1 MDTRLRRA
9 ADIVIILSGA
19 IFLTVLLAKYLLGAF
34 IPLLFGALTASFIHP
49 IVDMISKSSKISKK
63 IISAFLVTLL
73 YVSLATIA
81 VYAASRLSS
90 EVKNLIDSITKDPGA
105 FDGIIDTVESN
116 FKGIFEKSDF
126 LLDIFRS
133 DRLFDLNEIF
143 LELLTALLSSVGSFL
158 SSATIN
164 FATRIPEA
172 ILFVAVSFLSAY
184 YFSCD
189 RQQIISAIFSVI
201 PEKVLPAITNTVRKA
216 TKALRGFLKAYCSV
230 MILTFFELFIGFSIL
245 RVKYA
250 FLLALAISVIDIM
263 PILGTGTVIIPW
275 AVFSLATG
283 NKGLGIGLL
292 ILYALITVI
301 RQLAE
306 PKIVG
311 DALGVHPLA
320 ALASTYVGIK
330 LFGLSGVLIGPLI
343 ATAIS
348 VWKSSQQK
356 KPQANSKASPT
367 V

>member
-1 MDTRLRRA
+1 MDTRLRRT

-19 IFLTVLLAKYLLGAF
+19 IFLTVLFAKYLLGAF

-63 IISAFLVTLL
+63 IFSAFLVTLL

-81 VYAASRLSS
+81 VYAVSRLSS
-90 EVKNLIDSITKDPGA
+90 EVKNLIDSITKDPEA

-158 SSATIN
+158 SSTAIN
-164 FATRIPEA
+164 FAARIPEA

-189 RQQIISAIFSVI
+189 RQKIISAVSSVI
-201 PEKVLPAITNTVRKA
+201 PEKVLPAITNITEKI

-230 MILTFFELFIGFSIL
+230 MILTFSELFIGFSVL
-245 RVKYA
+245 GVKYA

-275 AVFSLATG
+275 AIVSLAVG
-283 NKGLGIGLL
+283 NKMLGIGLL

-306 PKIVG
+306 PKIIG

-343 ATAIS
+343 ATVIGVLNSSRHKLQAIS
-348 VWKSSQQK
+348 
-356 KPQANSKASPT
+356 
-367 V
+367 